1 VRLILANFNN
11 VLGLK
16 GYISFVRDKP
26 LLIYGENIAGKSNII
41 NVLRYCL
48 IPKLKE
54 KKGYVEEKR
63 LRKDEILLERN
74 SSGSVEIYF
83 EQRNK
88 LYKLYYSFSRKG
100 KNVGQLQKIYESD
113 ELNLPAEDE
122 ERVQVLKNL
131 SWKDLGISTNKS
143 LKEKLVEIGIYPEVL
158 DILISASNVR
168 NFSEAINGSVVRVPE
183 IVAAKISILHDNSA
197 KYLENLKKLQ
207 GVIVLE
213 KEEFERRSKELR
225 TEFEDISKNLPEM
238 KVDQIFIMGVTTK
251 NLENI
256 RNTISKELESM
267 PEKTGEMKETLVLL
281 SSEKYDLWTN
291 ALDKIVA
298 ILPKKEELKSLLG
311 KESHFQ
317 SLQETLSQWKAVFDQ
332 LPPDTNPEGILTL
345 TLPKYDKFDFSVFT
359 NPDRIKSIFSFT
371 EKAIECMQGANGICE
386 KYKVPLRFPQINEMI
401 KSYDELLKALKT
413 PSEPAGDPALISRR
427 DGKTLVSI
435 PLDVALAKVEYLR
448 GVEPTPLVHRPEKL
462 DETRFKEEISH
473 IQKEIGSY
481 RAELREAKDGLSEAK
496 KLLKKI
502 KQLRESLSSEI
513 ALLKESKQKS
523 KKDLDRLVEEWKNA
537 FHHLCGVFKLGYEE
551 IDLSC
556 PDSIDPSCNV
566 VSEKYAKAQEIFELD
581 LVQHLKNYPEIIAK
595 YKGQKPMD
603 IVRKV
608 TKEFEERIK
617 KMTKLQ
623 EEYRKINEWILS
635 NSNQIETLE
644 NRNRTREIMSIA
656 LAISQEILSRVY
668 QKANVKRIV
677 EELADKIEAN
687 VKDVYNKI
695 FPEDE
700 SFSFEHLEEGQFLS
714 TINNEPITHPSGSQK
729 VAISMGIMLSL
740 GETFGLPILLDE
752 AFDRIDVNRL
762 RFFSEYITGIAGSPQ
777 TPQICLAG
785 FTTFNIEK
793 NPEVLH
799 FANSWKI
806 YLVKRA
812 KVLEKNIQL
821 LKELSSS

>member
-1 VRLILANFNN
+1 MRLILANFNN

-16 GYISFVRDKP
+16 GHISFVRDKP

-48 IPKLKE
+48 IPKLRE
-54 KKGYVEEKR
+54 KKGYAEEKR
-63 LRKDEILLERN
+63 LRKDEMLLERN
-74 SSGSVEIYF
+74 SSGSAEIYF

-88 LYKLYYSFSRKG
+88 FYKLYYSFSRKG

-113 ELNLPAEDE
+113 EVNLPAEDE
-122 ERVQVLKNL
+122 ERIQVIKNL
-131 SWKDLGISTNKS
+131 LWKDLGVSTHKS
-143 LKEKLVEIGIYPEVL
+143 IREKLVETGIYPEVL

-183 IVAAKISILHDNSA
+183 IVAAKISNLHDNSA
-197 KYLENLKKLQ
+197 KYIENLKKLH
-207 GVIVLE
+207 GVMVLE
-213 KEEFERRSKELR
+213 KDEFERRINELK
-225 TEFEDISKNLPEM
+225 TEFEDTTKNLPEM
-238 KVDQIFIMGVTTK
+238 KVDQIFVTGITTK

-256 RNTISKELESM
+256 QKTINKELESM
-267 PEKTGEMKETLVLL
+267 PEKTGEMKETLALL
-281 SSEKYDLWTN
+281 SSEKYDLWTS
-291 ALDKIVA
+291 ALDKIIV

-317 SLQETLSQWKAVFDQ
+317 NLQGTLSEWKAIFDQ

-345 TLPKYDKFDFSVFT
+345 SLPKYDKFDFSVFT
-359 NPDRIKSIFSFT
+359 NPDRIKSIFLFSK
-371 EKAIECMQGANGICE
+371 KAIEFMQAANGICE
-386 KYKVPLRFPQINEMI
+386 KYKIPLRFPQINDMI
-401 KSYDELLKALKT
+401 KSYDELLRVLKT

-427 DGKTLVSI
+427 NGKTLVSI

-462 DETRFKEEISH
+462 DETKFKEEISR

-481 RAELREAKDGLSEAK
+481 RAELREAKNDLSEAK

-502 KQLRESLSSEI
+502 KQLRETLSSEME
-513 ALLKESKQKS
+513 LLKESKQKN
-523 KKDLDRLVEEWKNA
+523 KKDLDKLIEEWKNA
-537 FHHLCGVFKLGYEE
+537 CRHLCEVFKLGYEE

-556 PDSIDPSCNV
+556 PDTVDASCNA
-566 VSEKYAKAQEIFELD
+566 VSEKYAKAQEIFESD
-581 LVQHLKNYPEIIAK
+581 LVQHLKNYPEIITK

-656 LAISQEILSRVY
+656 LAISQEILLRVY

-677 EELADKIEAN
+677 EELADKIEVN

-695 FPEDE
+695 FPEDV

-729 VAISMGIMLSL
+729 VAISMAIMLSL

-752 AFDRIDVNRL
+752 AFDPIDVNRL
-762 RFFSEYITGIAGSPQ
+762 RFFSEYITGIAESPQ

-821 LKELSSS
+821 LEELPSS

>member
-1 VRLILANFNN
+1 MRLIQANFNN

-16 GYISFVRDKP
+16 GHLSFVKDKP

-48 IPKLKE
+48 IPKVKE
-54 KKGYVEEKR
+54 KKSYAEEKR
-63 LRKDEILLERN
+63 LKKDEILLERN
-74 SSGSVEIYF
+74 SSGSVEICF
-83 EQRNK
+83 EQK
-88 LYKLYYSFSRKG
+88 SKFYKLYYSFSRKG
-100 KNVGQLQKIYESD
+100 KKVGQLQRIYESD
-113 ELNLPAEDE
+113 EVNLPEEDE
-122 ERVQVLKNL
+122 ERIQVLKNL
-131 SWKDLGISTNKS
+131 PWKDMDVSTHKA

-158 DILISASNVR
+158 DILISASNIR

-183 IVAAKISILHDNSA
+183 IVAAKISNLHNNSA
-197 KYLENLKKLQ
+197 KYLENLKKLH
-207 GVIVLE
+207 GVTVLE
-213 KEEFERRSKELR
+213 KDEFEKRIKALR
-225 TEFEDISKNLPEM
+225 TEFEDVSKNLPEM
-238 KVDQIFIMGVTTK
+238 KVDQIFIIGATTK

-256 RNTISKELESM
+256 QTTISKELESM

-281 SSEKYDLWTN
+281 SSEKYDLWTG
-291 ALDKIVA
+291 ALDKIVG
-298 ILPKKEELKSLLG
+298 ILPKKEELKSLLS

-317 SLQETLSQWKAVFDQ
+317 SLQETLSEWKAVFDQ
-332 LPPDTNPEGILTL
+332 LPPDANPEGILAF

-359 NPDRIKSIFSFT
+359 NPDRIKSIFLST
-371 EKAIECMQGANGICE
+371 KKAIECMQGANGICE
-386 KYKVPLRFPQINEMI
+386 KYNVPLRFQQINEMI
-401 KSYDELLKALKT
+401 KSYDDLLRVLKT
-413 PSEPAGDPALISRR
+413 PSEPTGDSALISRR
-427 DGKTLVSI
+427 HGKTLVSI

-462 DETRFKEEISH
+462 DETKFKQEILRV
-473 IQKEIGSY
+473 QKEIGSY
-481 RAELREAKDGLSEAK
+481 RAELREAKGSLSETK
-496 KLLKKI
+496 KLLKKT
-502 KQLRESLSSEI
+502 KQLRDSLSSEI
-513 ALLKESKQKS
+513 DSLKESKQKS
-523 KKDLDRLVEEWKNA
+523 KKDLDKLVEEWKNA
-537 FHHLCGVFKLGYEE
+537 FHYLCEIFKLEHEE

-556 PDSIDPSCNV
+556 PDFIDPSCNKV
-566 VSEKYAKAQEIFELD
+566 TEKYAEAQEIFELD
-581 LVQHLKNYPEIIAK
+581 LVQHLKNYPEILAK

-617 KMTKLQ
+617 KMTELQ
-623 EEYRKINEWILS
+623 DEYRKINEWILS
-635 NSNQIETLE
+635 NGNQIETLE
-644 NRNRTREIMSIA
+644 NRNKTREIMSTA
-656 LAISQEILSRVY
+656 LTISQEILSRLY
-668 QKANVKRIV
+668 QKANVKRII
-677 EELADKIEAN
+677 EELADKIEVN
-687 VKDVYNKI
+687 VKDVYEKI

-700 SFSFEHLEEGQFLS
+700 SFRFEHLEKGQFLS

-729 VAISMGIMLSL
+729 VAISMGIMFSL

-762 RFFSEYITGIAGSPQ
+762 RFFSEYITGIAGSSQ
-777 TPQICLAG
+777 APQICLAG

-821 LKELSSS
+821 LKEL

>member
-1 VRLILANFNN
+1 MRLILANFDN

-16 GYISFVRDKP
+16 GHLGFVKDKP
-26 LLIYGENIAGKSNII
+26 LLIYGENIAGKSNTI
-41 NVLRYCL
+41 NILRYCL
-48 IPKLKE
+48 IPKVKE
-54 KKGYVEEKR
+54 KKSYAEEKR
-63 LRKDEILLERN
+63 LKKDEILLERN
-74 SSGSVEIYF
+74 SSGSAEVYF
-83 EQRNK
+83 EQKNK
-88 LYKLYYSFSRKG
+88 FYKLYYSFSRKG
-100 KNVGQLQKIYESD
+100 KKVGQLRKIYESD
-113 ELNLPAEDE
+113 EVNLPEEDE
-122 ERVQVLKNL
+122 ERIQFLKNI
-131 SWKDLGISTNKS
+131 SWKDMDVSTQKC

-183 IVAAKISILHDNSA
+183 IVAAKISNLHNNSA
-197 KYLENLKKLQ
+197 KYLENLKKLY
-207 GVIVLE
+207 GVMVLE
-213 KEEFERRSKELR
+213 KDDFDKKIKALR
-225 TEFEDISKNLPEM
+225 TEFVDVSKNLPEM
-238 KVDQIFIMGVTTK
+238 KVDQIFITGATIR

-256 RNTISKELESM
+256 QNIIGKELESM
-267 PEKTGEMKETLVLL
+267 PEKTGDMKETLLLL

-291 ALDKIVA
+291 ALDKIVV
-298 ILPKKEELKSLLG
+298 ILPKKEELKSLLS

-317 SLQETLSQWKAVFDQ
+317 NLQETLKNWKAVFDQ

-345 TLPKYDKFDFSVFT
+345 TLPKYDKFDFSVFA
-359 NPDRIKSIFSFT
+359 NPDRLKSIFLLS
-371 EKAIECMQGANGICE
+371 EKAIKCMRIASEVCE
-386 KYKVPLRFPQINEMI
+386 KYKVPLKSPLINEMI
-401 KSYDELLKALKT
+401 KSYDELHRVLKT
-413 PSEPAGDPALISRR
+413 PSEPTGDPALISRR

-448 GVEPTPLVHRPEKL
+448 GVEPTPLVHRPEEL
-462 DETRFKEEISH
+462 DETKFKQEISRV
-473 IQKEIGSY
+473 QKEIGSY
-481 RAELREAKDGLSEAK
+481 RAELREAKDNLSEAK
-496 KLLKKI
+496 KLLKRT
-502 KQLRESLSSEI
+502 KQLRDSLSGEI
-513 ALLKESKQKS
+513 DLLEEGKRKS
-523 KKDLDRLVEEWKNA
+523 KKDLNKVVEEWKNA
-537 FHHLCGVFKLGYEE
+537 FNYLCEVFKLAHEE

-556 PDSIDPSCNV
+556 PDSIGPSCNT
-566 VSEKYAKAQEIFELD
+566 VSEKYAEAQEIFELD
-581 LVQHLKNYPEIIAK
+581 LVQHLKNYPEVLAK

-608 TKEFEERIK
+608 TKEFEERIE
-617 KMTKLQ
+617 KMTELQ

-635 NSNQIETLE
+635 SSNQIESLE
-644 NRNRTREIMSIA
+644 NRNSTREIMSIA
-656 LAISQEILSRVY
+656 LAISQEIFSRVY
-668 QKANVKRIV
+668 QKANIKKIV

-687 VKDVYNKI
+687 VKDVYNEI

-729 VAISMGIMLSL
+729 VAISMAIMLSL

-821 LKELSSS
+821 LRELSSS

>member
-1 VRLILANFNN
+1 MRLILANFDN

-16 GYISFVRDKP
+16 GHISFVRNKP

-48 IPKLKE
+48 IPKARE
-54 KKGYVEEKR
+54 KKGYAEEKR

-74 SSGSVEIYF
+74 SLGSVEIYF
-83 EQRNK
+83 DQRTK
-88 LYKLYYSFSRKG
+88 FYKLHYSFSRKG

-113 ELNLPAEDE
+113 EVNLPAEDE
-122 ERVQVLKNL
+122 EKIQIIKNL
-131 SWKDLGISTNKS
+131 PWKDLGVSNHKS
-143 LKEKLVEIGIYPEVL
+143 LKDKLVEIGIYPEVL

-183 IVAAKISILHDNSA
+183 IVAAQISNLHDNSA
-197 KYLENLKKLQ
+197 KYIENLKKLH
-207 GVIVLE
+207 GVMVLE
-213 KEEFERRSKELR
+213 KEEFERRIKELR
-225 TEFEDISKNLPEM
+225 TEFEGTSKNLPEM
-238 KVDQIFIMGVTTK
+238 EVDQIFITGATTK
-251 NLENI
+251 NLETI
-256 RNTISKELESM
+256 RKTISKELESM
-267 PEKTGEMKETLVLL
+267 PEKTGEMKETLGSL
-281 SSEKYDLWTN
+281 SSEKYDLWTS
-291 ALDKIVA
+291 ALDKIIA
-298 ILPKKEELKSLLG
+298 ILPKKEGLKSQLG

-317 SLQETLSQWKAVFDQ
+317 NLQETLSQWKAVFEQ
-332 LPPDTNPEGILTL
+332 LPPDTNPEGVLTL
-345 TLPKYDKFDFSVFT
+345 TLPKYDEFDFKIFS
-359 NPDRIKSIFSFT
+359 NPDRIKSIFLSS
-371 EKAIECMQGANGICE
+371 EKAVECMQAANGICE
-386 KYKVPLRFPQINEMI
+386 KYKIPLRFLQINEMI
-401 KSYDELLKALKT
+401 KSYDELLRVLKT
-413 PSEPAGDPALISRR
+413 PSEPAGDKALISRR
-427 DGKTLVSI
+427 DGKTRVSI

-462 DETRFKEEISH
+462 DETKFKEEILRT
-473 IQKEIGSY
+473 QEEIGSY
-481 RAELREAKDGLSEAK
+481 RADLREAKDDLSEAK
-496 KLLKKI
+496 KLLRKI
-502 KQLRESLSSEI
+502 KQLRETLNSEI
-513 ALLKESKQKS
+513 ELLKEGELKS
-523 KKDLDRLVEEWKNA
+523 KKDLDKLVGEWKNA
-537 FHHLCGVFKLGYEE
+537 FHHLCEVFKLEYEE

-556 PDSIDPSCNV
+556 PASVDPSCNV
-566 VSEKYAKAQEIFELD
+566 VSEKYAKAQEIFESD
-581 LVQHLKNYPEIIAK
+581 LVQHLRNYPEIITQ

-608 TKEFEERIK
+608 TKEFEEKIK

-644 NRNRTREIMSIA
+644 NRNRTRETMSIA
-656 LAISQEILSRVY
+656 LAISQEILSRVC

-677 EELADKIEAN
+677 EELADKIEVN

-700 SFSFEHLEEGQFLS
+700 SFTFEHLEEGQFLS
-714 TINNEPITHPSGSQK
+714 AIDNEPITHPSGSQK
-729 VAISMGIMLSL
+729 VAITMAIMLSL

-762 RFFSEYITGIAGSPQ
+762 RFFSEYITGIAGSLQ

-799 FANSWKI
+799 FVNGWKI
-806 YLVKRA
+806 YLVKRT
-812 KVLEKNIQL
+812 KVSEKNIEL
-821 LKELSSS
+821 LTNLSSS